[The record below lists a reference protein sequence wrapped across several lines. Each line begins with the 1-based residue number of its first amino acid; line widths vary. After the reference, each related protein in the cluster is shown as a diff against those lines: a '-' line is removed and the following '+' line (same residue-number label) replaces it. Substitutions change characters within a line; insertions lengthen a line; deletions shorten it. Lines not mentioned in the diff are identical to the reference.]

1 MIILKNQAQF
11 EAQLEAAVR
20 QQLME
25 SFLPVAKAVV
35 YEMAEAFVVGDE
47 GYAGTP
53 EWTGNAAANWYLT
66 TGQPA
71 TEFREFFDDPEYPL
85 PEGGESPYSGHEPR
99 KAAVRMSMDRIR
111 RALDQIQD
119 PNVTL
124 YVTNTAPY
132 LADYQPYGEGAKF
145 RVANLWPMSPARN
158 VVRTI
163 NSLRTASYMQVQ
175 AWKKGVPRWS
185 K

>member
-1 MIILKNQAQF
+1 MRDEDFPLRPVSRPARGQRLVARAVSF
-11 EAQLEAAVR
+11 HAPGREA
-20 QQLME
+20 
-25 SFLPVAKAVV
+25 
-35 YEMAEAFVVGDE
+35 
-47 GYAGTP
+47 
-53 EWTGNAAANWYLT
+53 
-66 TGQPA
+66 
-71 TEFREFFDDPEYPL
+71 
-85 PEGGESPYSGHEPR
+85 
-99 KAAVRMSMDRIR
+99 RIR

-119 PNVTL
+119 PNVTI

-175 AWKKGVPRWS
+175 AWKKGGPRWS